1 MDITKNNI
9 VISGKYQSPNGSM
22 LYLEPYLVPE
32 GLLTSL
38 SMIQNREIRIQG
50 CPRNQTDDHDTKS
63 NKEQYINMFCFS

>member
-1 MDITKNNI
+1 MEACF
-9 VISGKYQSPNGSM
+9 
-22 LYLEPYLVPE
+22 YLEPYLVPE

-63 NKEQYINMFCFS
+63 NKEQYINMFLFFVITS